1 MAIQDDASKATVA
14 ELRTLLGEMERMA
27 GQARL
32 MLASLDRQSTAAVD
46 PAVRERTRRA
56 VMAVRAGVRGKTATK
71 QQHG

>member
-1 MAIQDDASKATVA
+1 VAFQDDASKATV
-14 ELRTLLGEMERMA
+14 EQLRTLLGEMERMA

-56 VMAVRAGVRGKTATK
+56 VMAVRAGLKAVPSAK
-71 QQHG
+71 QGNG

>member
-46 PAVRERTRRA
+46 PSVRERTRRA
-56 VMAVRAGVRGKTATK
+56 VLAVRAGVRGKTAPK
-71 QQHG
+71 

>member
-1 MAIQDDASKATVA
+1 VAIQDDASKATV
-14 ELRTLLGEMERMA
+14 EQLRTLLAEMERMA

-56 VMAVRAGVRGKTATK
+56 VMAIRAGAPAKSDTK
-71 QQHG
+71 QQTG